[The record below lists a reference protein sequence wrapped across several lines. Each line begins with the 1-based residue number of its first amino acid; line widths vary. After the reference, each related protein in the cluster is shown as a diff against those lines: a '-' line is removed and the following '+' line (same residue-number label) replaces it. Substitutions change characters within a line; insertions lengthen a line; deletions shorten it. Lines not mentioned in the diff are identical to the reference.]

1 MKRSSSFIIGIVAAA
16 VTFGSLFAIAGPQYF
31 ARNGFYNGRY
41 RCDMYNRD
49 RADWNNQRQQQYR
62 NSGQPQPLKADSLKT
77 NF

>member
-1 MKRSSSFIIGIVAAA
+1 MKRSSHLIIGIVAAA
-16 VTFGSLFAIAGPQYF
+16 VTFGSLFAIAGPRYF

-62 NSGQPQPLKADSLKT
+62 NSTQPQPLKTDSTKT
-77 NF
+77 TF